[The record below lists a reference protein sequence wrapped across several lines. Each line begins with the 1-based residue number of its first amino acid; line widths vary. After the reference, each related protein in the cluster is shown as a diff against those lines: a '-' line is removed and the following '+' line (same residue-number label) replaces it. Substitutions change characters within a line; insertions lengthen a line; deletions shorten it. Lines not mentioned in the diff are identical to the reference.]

1 MSSAAS
7 GEPEYRQTGRRLLA
21 WYRRHGRDL
30 PWRRTKDP
38 YRIWVSEIMLQQTRV
53 EAVIPFYERFLT
65 RFPDVA
71 TLAEAPEAD
80 VLERWAGLGYY
91 RRARQLQAAAKRIVE
106 RHGGVFPADYE
117 TIRELP
123 GIGDY
128 TAAAIAG
135 IAFGLPHAALD
146 GNVMRVMA
154 RLGNDGRDISQGRT
168 RKALQAEAQRWIE
181 ALPAGD
187 YADFNQAT
195 IELGATVCTARSPAC
210 LMCPLA
216 AGCLAR
222 REGAEARLPYK
233 SARQRSEK
241 LGMVVA
247 IVERRGSL
255 LMRQRPTFEEVM
267 PGFWELP
274 QHAGNGQEEETLGYL
289 GIGLRSKIGEF
300 KHAIT
305 FRSYHGSVYEGT
317 LIGERPEEYRWVNR
331 SRLESLPL
339 TTITKKALKQ
349 RG

>member
-1 MSSAAS
+1 MGFAGSDGA
-7 GEPEYRQTGRRLLA
+7 EYRQAGRLLLA

-30 PWRRTKDP
+30 PWRRTSDP

-53 EAVIPFYERFLT
+53 EAVIPYYERFLE

-71 TLAEAPEAD
+71 TLAQAPEAD

-91 RRARQLQAAAKRIVE
+91 RRARQLQAAAKQIVE
-106 RHGGVFPADYE
+106 RHGGTFPAE
-117 TIRELP
+117 HTAIGELP
-123 GIGDY
+123 GIGEY
-128 TAAAIAG
+128 TSAAIAG

-146 GNVMRVMA
+146 GNVMRVMT
-154 RLGNDGRDISQGRT
+154 RLRNDSRDISQRRT

-181 ALPAGD
+181 ALPAAD

-210 LMCPLA
+210 LICPLSG
-216 AGCLAR
+216 GCQAR
-222 REGAEARLPYK
+222 REGTEGSLPYK
-233 SARQRSEK
+233 SARQRVEK
-241 LGMVVA
+241 LEMVVA
-247 IVERRGSL
+247 VVERRGSL
-255 LMRQRPTFEEVM
+255 LMRQRPAFEEIM

-274 QHAGNGQEEETLGYL
+274 QCAGSRLEEDPFSLL
-289 GIGLRSKIGEF
+289 GIGLRNKIGEF

-305 FRSYHGSVYEGT
+305 FRSYSGQVYQGV
-317 LIGERPEEYRWVNR
+317 LSGDRPEEYRWVNR
-331 SRLESLPL
+331 NRLESLPV

>member
-1 MSSAAS
+1 MAESLLQA
-7 GEPEYRQTGRRLLA
+7 GLRLLA

-53 EAVIPFYERFLT
+53 EAVIPYYERFLD
-65 RFPDVA
+65 RFPSVA
-71 TLAEAPEAD
+71 ALARAAEAD

-91 RRARQLQAAAKRIVE
+91 RRARQLQAAARQIVE
-106 RHGGVFPADYE
+106 RYGGVFPSDHAA
-117 TIRELP
+117 IRDLP

-128 TAAAIAG
+128 TSAAIAG

-154 RLGNDGRDISQGRT
+154 RLGNDGRDISQAKT
-168 RKALQAEAQRWIE
+168 RKALQSAAQRWIE
-181 ALPAGD
+181 ALPASD

-210 LMCPLA
+210 LVCPLA
-216 AGCLAR
+216 SDCLAR
-222 REGAEARLPYK
+222 REGTQGRLPYK
-233 SARQRSEK
+233 GARQRVEK
-241 LGMVVA
+241 LAMVVA
-247 IVERRGSL
+247 IVEKRGSF
-255 LMRQRPTFEEVM
+255 LMRQRPAFEEIM

-274 QHAGNGQEEETLGYL
+274 QYAGIRLEDASLEDL
-289 GIGLRSKIGEF
+289 GIGLQEKIGEF

-305 FRSYHGSVYEGT
+305 FRSYHGHVYLGA
-317 LIGERPEEYRWVNR
+317 LIGERPQEYRWINR
-331 SRLESLPL
+331 NRLDSLPL
-339 TTITKKALKQ
+339 TTITKKALRH

>member
-1 MSSAAS
+1 MADSLLQA
-7 GEPEYRQTGRRLLA
+7 GRRLLA

-53 EAVIPFYERFLT
+53 EAVIPYYQRFLD

-71 TLAEAPEAD
+71 TLAQASEAD

-91 RRARQLQAAAKRIVE
+91 RRARQLHAAAMQIVE
-106 RHGGVFPADYE
+106 RYGGIFPADH
-117 TIRELP
+117 TAIRELP
-123 GIGDY
+123 GIGGY
-128 TAAAIAG
+128 TSAAIAG

-154 RLGNDGRDISQGRT
+154 RLGNDGRDISQTRT

-181 ALPAGD
+181 ALPPSD

-195 IELGATVCTARSPAC
+195 IELGATICAARSPAC
-210 LMCPLA
+210 LICPLT
-216 AGCLAR
+216 GDCLAR
-222 REGAEARLPYK
+222 REGTQARLPHK
-233 SARQRSEK
+233 MARQRVEK

-247 IVERRGSL
+247 IVERRGRF
-255 LMRQRPTFEEVM
+255 LMRRRPAFEEVM

-274 QHAGNGQEEETLGYL
+274 QCAGNRLEEETLGQL
-289 GIGLRSKIGEF
+289 GIVLESKIGEF

-305 FRSYHGSVYEGT
+305 FRSYHGHVYQGALT
-317 LIGERPEEYRWVNR
+317 GDRPQEYRWVNR
-331 SRLESLPL
+331 SRLGSLPL
-339 TTITKKALKQ
+339 TTITKKALKC
-349 RG
+349 RA

>member
-1 MSSAAS
+1 MADSLLQA
-7 GEPEYRQTGRRLLA
+7 GRRLLA

-53 EAVIPFYERFLT
+53 EAVIPYYERFLE
-65 RFPDVA
+65 RFPDTA
-71 TLAEAPEAD
+71 TLAQAPEAD

-91 RRARQLQAAAKRIVE
+91 RRARQLQSAAKQIVE
-106 RHGGVFPADYE
+106 RHGGAFPSDHAA
-117 TIRELP
+117 IRALP
-123 GIGDY
+123 GIGEY
-128 TAAAIAG
+128 TSAAIAG

-154 RLGNDGRDISQGRT
+154 RLGNDGRDIGQART

-181 ALPAGD
+181 ALPPSD

-210 LMCPLA
+210 LICPLA
-216 AGCLAR
+216 DSCLAR
-222 REGAEARLPYK
+222 REGTQARVPYRG
-233 SARQRSEK
+233 SRQRVEK

-247 IVERRGSL
+247 IVERRGSF
-255 LMRQRPTFEEVM
+255 LMRQRPAFEEIM

-274 QHAGNGQEEETLGYL
+274 QHAGDRLDETTLSHL
-289 GIGLRSKIGEF
+289 GIALENKIGEF

-305 FRSYHGSVYEGT
+305 FRSYHGHVYLGA
-317 LIGERPEEYRWVNR
+317 LAGNRPQEYRWVHR
-331 SRLESLPL
+331 GRLESLPL
-339 TTITKKALKQ
+339 TTITKKALKH

>member
-1 MSSAAS
+1 MADSLLQA
-7 GEPEYRQTGRRLLA
+7 GRRLLA
-21 WYRRHGRDL
+21 WYRRCGRDL

-53 EAVIPFYERFLT
+53 EAVIPYYERFLD

-71 TLAEAPEAD
+71 SLAEAPEAD

-91 RRARQLQAAAKRIVE
+91 RRARQLQAAAKKVVE
-106 RHGGVFPADYE
+106 QHGGIFPSDHTA
-117 TIRELP
+117 IRKLL
-123 GIGDY
+123 GIGEY
-128 TAAAIAG
+128 TAAAVAG

-154 RLGNDGRDISQGRT
+154 RLGNDGRDISQART

-195 IELGATVCTARSPAC
+195 IELGATVCAARSPAC
-210 LMCPLA
+210 RICPLA
-216 AGCLAR
+216 RDCLAR
-222 REGAEARLPYK
+222 REGAQEELPHK
-233 SARQRSEK
+233 TARQRVEK
-241 LGMVVA
+241 LKMVVA
-247 IVERRGSL
+247 IVEKRGSL
-255 LMRQRPTFEEVM
+255 LMRQRPAFEEVM

-274 QHAGNGQEEETLGYL
+274 QYAGSRLEEEAFGLL
-289 GIGLRSKIGEF
+289 GIGLDNKIGEF

-305 FRSYHGSVYEGT
+305 FRSYHGHVYQGALT
-317 LIGERPEEYRWVNR
+317 GDRPEEYRWVNR